1 MQEERDITALAERA
15 ARDEDPEEALRALTH
30 LREELARLEAEH
42 VRRALGRGATWS
54 RIAEA
59 LGVSKQAAHKRHRN
73 SRDAAPEKVRISHDA
88 RRAIAHGR
96 AEAIAANAPRI
107 GSDHLLLGVLA
118 MGGSRASRALE
129 GLGADT
135 QTLRG
140 VIPKGEN
147 DPGPHLSLAP
157 EARKALERSLQA
169 AASQGRQGIDTEQL
183 VLALIE
189 DPRGPAAFA
198 LEAAGVGP
206 QAVRSLLA

>member
-1 MQEERDITALAERA
+1 MREERDITTLAERA

-59 LGVSKQAAHKRHRN
+59 LGVSKQAAHKRHRRN
-73 SRDAAPEKVRISHDA
+73 RDPAAPEKVKISQDA

-96 AEAIAANAPRI
+96 AEAIAAKAPRI

-129 GLGADT
+129 GLGADAE
-135 QTLRG
+135 TLRG
-140 VIPKGEN
+140 LIARGEG
-147 DPGPHLSLAP
+147 DPGPHLSLCLLYTSP
-157 EARKALERSLQA
+157 S
-169 AASQGRQGIDTEQL
+169 
-183 VLALIE
+183 
-189 DPRGPAAFA
+189 PRD
-198 LEAAGVGP
+198 
-206 QAVRSLLA
+206 